1 MSQKTYDPDKK
12 FVGSVL
18 PTPRYKNQKWQ
29 GVHELK
35 ERKRP
40 GKSLQYEWKTD
51 WSDGTLDAGVVDAKH
66 AAPAEH
72 PDAMNGEPPPTTQ
85 TLELPF

>member
-1 MSQKTYDPDKK
+1 MRCRPTMKEYDSSKK

-18 PTPRYKNQKWQ
+18 PPKHIKWQ

-35 ERKRP
+35 ERKQK
-40 GKSLQYEWKTD
+40 GKPLEYEWKTI
-51 WSDGTLDAGVVDAKH
+51 WADGDTSNGIVDAKH

-72 PDAMNGEPPPTTQ
+72 PNAMNN
-85 TLELPF
+85 